1 LDKGTSHFE
10 SAKSIFSPPHASLY
24 NYHTYSTYEKINFID
39 LDSHLINI
47 INKCVK
53 QDRQAQNELHREF
66 YSYGLSICSRYVND
80 PLEARSILNQS
91 FYKVFKNIQKYDA
104 KLDFKPWFKTIV
116 VNSALDYLRSN
127 KRVSQ
132 YDTIDEKV
140 NNTIDPTAIS
150 DLSYE
155 DMLNVVNKLPTAYR
169 TVFLLYVI
177 DGYKHHEIAEKLGIT
192 ESTSKSN
199 LSRAKAN
206 LRKMIT
212 LNAA

>member
-1 LDKGTSHFE
+1 
-10 SAKSIFSPPHASLY
+10 
-24 NYHTYSTYEKINFID
+24 
-39 LDSHLINI
+39 
-47 INKCVK
+47 
-53 QDRQAQNELHREF
+53 
-66 YSYGLSICSRYVND
+66 
-80 PLEARSILNQS
+80 
-91 FYKVFKNIQKYDA
+91 VFKNIQKYDA

>member
-1 LDKGTSHFE
+1 M
-10 SAKSIFSPPHASLY
+10 
-24 NYHTYSTYEKINFID
+24 
-39 LDSHLINI
+39 DSHLINI